1 MLKVVGMPST
11 HNVYTG
17 KCMSAHMQTHPC
29 IHRQVHV
36 CTHANTP
43 MYTQASACLHT
54 CKNTEAHTC
63 KHKQVHVHTHAK
75 THTCTHVNTSKC
87 MSAHMQ
93 THTHTSI
100 IISTIVIIL
109 PCGRRP
115 NLAPSPVNSES
126 TPSVDRRESS
136 VCRIR
141 LALSVRPWPCL
152 EPFTQTRKKVTD
164 LQV

>member
-1 MLKVVGMPST
+1 
-11 HNVYTG
+11 
-17 KCMSAHMQTHPC
+17 MSGHMQTHPC
-29 IHRQVHV
+29 IHKQVHV

-87 MSAHMQ
+87 MSAYMQ
-93 THTHTSI
+93 AHTHTHTHTSI
-100 IISTIVIIL
+100 IISTIIIIL
-109 PCGRRP
+109 PCGYRP
-115 NLAPSPVNSES
+115 NLAPSPVDSES

-141 LALSVRPWPCL
+141 LALSVRTWPCL